1 MVNLPLTESDDPP
14 IMECGGTGV
23 GPAAARR
30 SRRCNARRLFLFGI
44 AVSSQ
49 DAMAA
54 FQAARIAPSTPATI
68 PLSSVTGLVEI

>member
-1 MVNLPLTESDDPP
+1 MVNLPLTESDDPQ

-49 DAMAA
+49 DAMT